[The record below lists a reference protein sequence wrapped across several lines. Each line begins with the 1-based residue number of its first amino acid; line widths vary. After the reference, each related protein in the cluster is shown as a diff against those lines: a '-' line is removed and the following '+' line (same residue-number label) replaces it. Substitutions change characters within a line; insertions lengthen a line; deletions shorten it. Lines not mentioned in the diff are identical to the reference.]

1 MKKKKHMS
9 AMANENY
16 IQYLELKEKIQELN
30 LRLSASPQFLFDD
43 ARKEYERKLEATM
56 EEMEKVID
64 NLDFVFGITPK
75 DLLLLSL
82 GVHVFEQTS

>member
-16 IQYLELKEKIQELN
+16 IQYLELKEKIEELN

-43 ARKEYERKLEATM
+43 ARKKYEQKLETTT
-56 EEMEKVID
+56 EEMEKVIE
-64 NLDFVFGITPK
+64 NLDIVFGVTPK
-75 DLLLLSL
+75 DLLWLSM
-82 GVHVFEQTS
+82 GVDVFE

>member
-16 IQYLELKEKIQELN
+16 IQYLELKEKIEELN

-43 ARKEYERKLEATM
+43 ARKQYEQKLEMTT
-56 EEMEKVID
+56 EEMEKVIE
-64 NLDFVFGITPK
+64 NLDIVFGVTPK
-75 DLLLLSL
+75 DLLWLSM
-82 GVHVFEQTS
+82 GVDVFE